1 MLEIRKEEGRFI
13 RSLAGQALSGAS
25 VPGAVLATKD
35 AGGRRLLRE
44 IPANAGRQPCNRS
57 AESIDALTGMCR

>member
-13 RSLAGQALSGAS
+13 HSLMGQVLSGAS

-44 IPANAGRQPCNRS
+44 IPANAGR
-57 AESIDALTGMCR
+57 